1 MKRTDIKCDVLVVG
15 GGIAG
20 LANAVSI
27 KERRPDLDVLVI
39 EKQVAGYSGKANR
52 GGGVLQYFDP
62 EKVKSEDFLAFHV
75 KEVGCFLGHQDLML
89 KYVQMNPALLNKLEE
104 WGVVIPREEN
114 GERRIIPTGPMTAM
128 VCVDLD
134 ITLKI
139 RRTAQKMGVRFMDKT
154 AMADILVTEG
164 KVCGA
169 VAYSILDGESYVI
182 SAPHVVLA
190 TGSQNYR
197 LASMWSNGRGDGI
210 AAAWRAGAKLRNVEF
225 GNFAQLVKINSHN
238 EIVFGENFMY
248 NAKGEFIT
256 RNFRAHRESD
266 INSNAIAEWYKQM
279 SEGNGPVHLDF
290 GDDRAKNRTQD
301 RMWGRPYGR
310 KFHILNDENANA
322 VDNDL
327 EVCPLF
333 IGEQSPV
340 YVDADMRCSLPGLYA
355 IGDLS
360 YSGSGIAGAVPAPP
374 GRNRGSGILNA
385 VFAAVV
391 CADTLASMPP
401 RPAPAISEEQVS
413 ECLERLYAPL
423 KRESGCEAEDVIDLI
438 QNAMGP
444 VELSVIMN
452 EERINKALAIVEE
465 AKALSRSM
473 KANDFHELMC
483 CHEAEAMVLSA
494 ELHYR
499 ASLLR
504 KESRGW
510 FYREDCPAQDN
521 ENWLKWIIAQNVEGE
536 MSFST
541 ENVPVERWPIKPQD
555 VVLERVPVTEEE
567 KNSPLY
573 KYFELPMVEAD
584 PAKYAAVAMPF
595 DMEKAHAIQ
604 DMNKLFDEGYLDME
618 LGYCNLPDGTGVL
631 ANITQ
636 MPGVT
641 PEMFDWWF
649 AWHGVAPMRY
659 KVWNP
664 QQHYSCQTRNMDKAL
679 DKSLSMKERYW
690 DTVHDVY
697 EDVGNGPQPVIIN
710 FRNPVDVGFDP
721 EKMKDFKGTIVC
733 AGNEKSPTIMVHF
746 IRPVEGGCELRSRFW
761 IGYSAI
767 DGKPVKTLPNGVKL
781 PLAPVKALL
790 THNIKEFT
798 HLAAI
803 LPKLYEEFHADFE

>member
-1 MKRTDIKCDVLVVG
+1 MKRTDMRCDILIVG
-15 GGIAG
+15 GGVAG

-39 EKQVAGYSGKANR
+39 EKQTAGYSGKANR

-75 KEVGCFLGHQDLML
+75 KEVGCWLGHQDLML
-89 KYVQMNPALLNKLEE
+89 KYVRMNPYLIQKMMD

-114 GERRIIPTGPMTAM
+114 GEMRIIPTGPMTAM
-128 VCVDLD
+128 ICVDLD
-134 ITLKI
+134 ITLRI
-139 RRTAQKMGVRFMDKT
+139 RRTAEKMGVRFMDKT
-154 AMADILVTEG
+154 AMADLLTNEG

-169 VAYSILDGESYVI
+169 LAYSILDGESYVI
-182 SAPHVVLA
+182 SAAHVVLA

-210 AAAWRAGAKLRNVEF
+210 AAAYRAGAKLRNVEF
-225 GNFAQLVKINSHN
+225 GNFAQLVKVNSHN

-256 RNFRAHRESD
+256 RNFRDHRESD
-266 INSNAIAEWYKQM
+266 INSNAIAEWYRQM

-322 VDNDL
+322 VDTDL

-391 CADTLASMPP
+391 CAETLASMPP
-401 RPAPAISEEQVS
+401 RPAPAPLEEQVK
-413 ECLERLYAPL
+413 EYIEKLYAPL
-423 KRESGCEAEDVIDLI
+423 EREEGNAAEDVVDLI
-438 QNAMGP
+438 QSAMGP
-444 VELSVIMN
+444 VEYSVIMN
-452 EERINKALAIVEE
+452 EERINAALAIVEK
-465 AKALSRSM
+465 AKALAQEL
-473 KANDFHELMC
+473 KANNLHELVC

-510 FYREDCPAQDN
+510 FLREDCPGEDN
-521 ENWLKWIIAQNVEGE
+521 ENWLKWIIAQKGEEGI
-536 MSFST
+536 SFST
-541 ENVPVERWPIKPQD
+541 EDVPIERWPVKPQG
-555 VVLERVPVTEEE
+555 VELKRVPVTKEE
-567 KNSPLY
+567 KASELY

-584 PAKYAAVAMPF
+584 PAKYAAVALPF

-659 KVWNP
+659 KIWNP

-679 DKSLSMKERYW
+679 DKSLTMKERYW

-697 EDVGNGPQPVIIN
+697 EDVGNGPQPVVIN

-721 EKMKDFKGTIVC
+721 EKLKDFKGTIVC

-767 DGKPVKTLPNGVKL
+767 GGKPVKTLPPGVKL

-798 HLAAI
+798 RLAAI
-803 LPKLYEEFHADFE
+803 LPRLYEEFHAEFE

>member
-1 MKRTDIKCDVLVVG
+1 MKRSDIKCDVLIVG
-15 GGIAG
+15 GGVAG
-20 LANAVSI
+20 LANAVSV

-39 EKQVAGYSGKANR
+39 EKQTAGYSGKANR

-62 EKVKSEDFLAFHV
+62 EKVKSEDFLDFHV
-75 KEVGCFLGHQDLML
+75 REVGCFLGHQDLML
-89 KYVQMNPALLNKLEE
+89 KYVQMNPALLDMLES
-104 WGVVIPREEN
+104 WGVVIPREED
-114 GERRIIPTGPMTAM
+114 GRRRIIPTGPMTAM

-139 RRTAQKMGVRFMDKT
+139 RRSAEKLGVRFMDKT
-154 AMADILVTEG
+154 AMADLLVTEG
-164 KVCGA
+164 KISGA
-169 VAYSILDGESYVI
+169 VAYSILDGETYVI

-210 AAAWRAGAKLRNVEF
+210 AAAYRAGAKLRNVEF
-225 GNFAQLVKINSHN
+225 GNFAQLVKVNSHN

-248 NAKGEFIT
+248 NAEGEFIT
-256 RNFRAHRESD
+256 RNFRDHRESD

-279 SEGNGPVHLDF
+279 CAGKGPIHLDF
-290 GDDRAKNRTQD
+290 GEDRAKNRTQD

-322 VDNDL
+322 VDSDL

-340 YVDADMRCSLPGLYA
+340 CVDADMRCSLPGLYA
-355 IGDLS
+355 IGDIS

-385 VFAAVV
+385 VFAAVI

-401 RPAPAISEEQVS
+401 RPAPAPSEEQIS
-413 ECLERLYAPL
+413 ECIERLYAPL
-423 KRESGCEAEDVIDLI
+423 LRESGCEAEDVIDLI
-438 QNAMGP
+438 QSAMGP
-444 VELSVIMN
+444 VERSVIMN
-452 EERINKALAIVEE
+452 EERIGKALELVAQ
-465 AKALSRSM
+465 AKSLAGNM
-473 KANDFHELMC
+473 KANDFHELVC

-510 FYREDCPAQDN
+510 FLREDYPDLDN
-521 ENWLKWIIAQNVEGE
+521 ENWLKWIIAQNLDGE

-541 ENVPVERWPIKPQD
+541 EDVPVERWPIKPKD
-555 VVLERVPVTEEE
+555 VVLKRVPLTEDEI
-567 KNSPLY
+567 NSPLY
-573 KYFELPMVEAD
+573 KYYELPMTEAD
-584 PAKYAAVAMPF
+584 SSKYAAVALPF
-595 DMEKAHAIQ
+595 DMDKAHRVQ
-604 DMNKLFDEGYLDME
+604 DMNKLFDDGYLDME

-659 KVWNP
+659 KIWNP
-664 QQHYSCQTRNMDKAL
+664 QQHYSCLTRNMDKAL
-679 DKSLSMKERYW
+679 DRSLSMKERYW
-690 DTVHDVY
+690 DTVHDVF
-697 EDVGNGPQPVIIN
+697 EDVGNGPQPVVIN
-710 FRNPVDVGFDP
+710 FRNPVDIGFDP
-721 EKMKDFKGTIVC
+721 EKLKDFKGTIVC

-767 DGKPVKTLPNGVKL
+767 GGKPVKTLPDGVRL

-803 LPKLYEEFHADFE
+803 LPKLYEEFHEDFE